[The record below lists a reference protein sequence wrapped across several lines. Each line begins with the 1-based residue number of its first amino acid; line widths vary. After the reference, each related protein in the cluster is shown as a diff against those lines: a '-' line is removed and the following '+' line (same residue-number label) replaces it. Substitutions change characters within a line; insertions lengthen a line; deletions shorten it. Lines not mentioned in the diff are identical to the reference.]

1 MRIPALTSLLLVSI
15 APVYAQDG
23 QQMAMPTREVFVDE
37 QCIPAM
43 QRRTVLANE
52 AMQQAYAGAACE
64 CSYRLLASHELVT
77 RKLFDAASL
86 LCQAEFDHDP
96 DAFVAKYRS
105 PAPR

>member
-1 MRIPALTSLLLVSI
+1 
-15 APVYAQDG
+15 
-23 QQMAMPTREVFVDE
+23 MAMPSREVFVDQ
-37 QCIPAM
+37 QCVPAM

-52 AMQQAYAGAACE
+52 AMQDAYAGAACE
-64 CSYRLLASHELVT
+64 CSYRLLAPHEMVT

-96 DAFVAKYRS
+96 DGFVAKYRL